1 MQCDNRGL
9 IRRGNRLM
17 SQFERKM
24 RILNSRRI
32 VYRRDPI
39 NDVPDIETKDYMFYI
54 NGTHECYNLF
64 RSKAK
69 ITSYRSLKWH
79 LLVIWYLNPQLT
91 EDELTWVAEDI
102 AKLENGFV
110 SFKVPKNTLNNIIYE
125 VSMCDL
131 EEPPAN
137 KSRKVIFKWNS
148 ILTKEEKL
156 SIVGKLI
163 GRSKKI
169 DSDDIYD
176 VMLQLHDDNKKIT
189 IERVSGLLN
198 VTKRTIHRRMCH
210 ELKKEKE
217 LLNKQL

>member
-1 MQCDNRGL
+1 
-9 IRRGNRLM
+9 M
-17 SQFERKM
+17 SQFERNM

-39 NDVPDIETKDYMFYI
+39 NDVPDIETDDYMFYI
-54 NGTHECYNLF
+54 NGTYECYNLF

-91 EDELTWVAEDI
+91 EDDFRYLAEDI
-102 AKLENGFV
+102 ARLENGFV
-110 SFKVPKNTLNNIIYE
+110 SFKIPKNTLNNIIYE

-131 EEPPAN
+131 EAPPVN

-148 ILTKEEKL
+148 TLTKKEKL

-163 GRSKKI
+163 GRTKKI
-169 DSDDIYD
+169 NPDDIYD

-189 IERVSGLLN
+189 IQRVSELLN
-198 VTKRTIHRRMCH
+198 VTKRTIHRRMCY

-217 LLNKQL
+217 LLNQQL

>member
-1 MQCDNRGL
+1 
-9 IRRGNRLM
+9 M
-17 SQFERKM
+17 SQFERNM

-39 NDVPDIETKDYMFYI
+39 NDVPDIETDDYMFYI
-54 NGTHECYNLF
+54 NGTYECYNLF

-91 EDELTWVAEDI
+91 EDDFRYLAEDI
-102 AKLENGFV
+102 ARLENGFV
-110 SFKVPKNTLNNIIYE
+110 SFKIPKNTLNNIIYE

-131 EEPPAN
+131 EVPPVN

-163 GRSKKI
+163 GRTKKI
-169 DSDDIYD
+169 NPDDIYD

-189 IERVSGLLN
+189 IQRVSELLN

-217 LLNKQL
+217 LLNQQL

>member
-1 MQCDNRGL
+1 
-9 IRRGNRLM
+9 M
-17 SQFERKM
+17 SQFERNM
-24 RILNSRRI
+24 RVLNSRRI

-39 NDVPDIETKDYMFYI
+39 NDVPDIETDDYMFYI
-54 NGTHECYNLF
+54 NGTYECYNLF

-91 EDELTWVAEDI
+91 EDDFRYLAEDI
-102 AKLENGFV
+102 ARLENGFV
-110 SFKVPKNTLNNIIYE
+110 SFKIPKNTLNNIIYE

-131 EEPPAN
+131 EAPPVN

-148 ILTKEEKL
+148 TLTKKEKL

-163 GRSKKI
+163 GRTKKI
-169 DSDDIYD
+169 NPDDIYD

-189 IERVSGLLN
+189 IQRVSELLN
-198 VTKRTIHRRMCH
+198 VTKRTIHRRMCY

-217 LLNKQL
+217 LLNQQL